1 MRAVIYCRV
10 STDDQDKEGTSL
22 QTQVEACLKY
32 CQDKGYQ
39 VARKFTETY
48 SGLTL
53 ERPQLTELRS
63 LVRASDLDVIVIYCL
78 DRLSRNATHGVI
90 LRDELDKHHM
100 ILESVTED
108 IDKSPLGEAI
118 TYLRGTFA
126 QIEAEKIRER
136 TMRGKLARL
145 NEGKLPQGTGIGI
158 YGYEWDKAAGKRTII
173 EDEAKIVQKVF
184 TMVLKGVSFNQIALQ
199 LNKQG
204 IKSKSGSLWHPLTIR
219 RIVNNPSY
227 TGKTYYGMS
236 KRVGKT
242 KVIPQPKESWTLL
255 PDITPPII
263 NEEMFRLT
271 QEAITNAKL
280 SRPIKPNAAYLL
292 TSFMKCQK
300 CGSAIVGTTL
310 NGKYRYYKCRGATPT
325 ATRGKICDAGYIK
338 ADQVETSVWNKVL
351 EMLSSPLTLLRTLIN
366 ENEEQ
371 SHKIIQSLNK
381 DIDKLRKNL
390 KAYPRKEKTL
400 YDLLT
405 SEAVTKDYV
414 LDAVNKLK
422 KERLNDERQLRLLLL
437 SRKEAGG
444 ANHVTLKLTQ
454 ASFNKFTELVHEYDW
469 QSMLY
474 PYPHDVED
482 QLAEQ
487 FSRKRNLFESVK
499 LEVLADPKGYEFNFT
514 LDGTIISTTYT
525 DEISSFEDEL
535 EDFEERHPDISVKD
549 LLDANKLLPE
559 NTPFAQK
566 VNRLKQN
573 LVTTERT
580 SGYRH
585 ALKYENIFPLFETN
599 VTI

>member
-1 MRAVIYCRV
+1 MKTAIYCRV

-22 QTQVEACLKY
+22 QTQLDACLKY
-32 CQDKGYQ
+32 CQEKGYH

-53 ERPQLTELRS
+53 ERPQLTELRR
-63 LVRASDLDVIVIYCL
+63 LIRANDLDVIVIYCL

-90 LRDELDKHHM
+90 LRDELDKHHI

-145 NEGKLPQGTGIGI
+145 TEGRLPQGTGIGI
-158 YGYEWDKAAGKRTII
+158 YGYNWDKAAGKRTII
-173 EDEAKIVQKVF
+173 EDEAKIVQNVF
-184 TMVLKGVSFNQIALQ
+184 KMALDGVSINKIALE

-204 IKSKSGSLWHPLTIR
+204 IKSKSGNLWHPLTIR
-219 RIVNNPSY
+219 RIVNNPTY
-227 TGKTYYGMS
+227 MGKTYYGMS

-263 NEEMFRLT
+263 TEEMFKLT

-292 TSFMKCQK
+292 TSFMKCSK
-300 CGSAIVGTTL
+300 CGSPIVGTTL
-310 NGKYRYYKCRGATPT
+310 NRKYRYYKCRGATPT

-338 ADQVETSVWNKVL
+338 AHDLETSVWHKVM

-366 ENEEQ
+366 ENEDQ
-371 SHKIIQSLNK
+371 SRKIIQSLNK

-390 KAYPRKEKTL
+390 NAYPRKEKNL
-400 YDLLT
+400 YDLLS

-422 KERLNDERQLRLLLL
+422 KERLNEERQLKLLLL
-437 SRKEAGG
+437 SRKEAVG
-444 ANHVTLKLTQ
+444 ADQVALKLTHY
-454 ASFNKFTELVHEYDW
+454 SGKKFMELVHEYDW
-469 QSMLY
+469 QSMLN
-474 PYPHDVED
+474 PYPHKVED
-482 QLAEQ
+482 PLAEQ
-487 FSRKRNLFESVK
+487 FSRKRNLFGSIR
-499 LEVLADPKGYEFNFT
+499 LEVVADPKGYEFNFT
-514 LDGTIISTTYT
+514 LDGTVISTTYA
-525 DEISSFEDEL
+525 DELSSFEDEL
-535 EDFEERHPDISVKD
+535 EDFEEQHPDIPLKD
-549 LLDANKLLPE
+549 LLDSKKLLPE
-559 NTPFAQK
+559 NTAFAKK
-566 VNRLKQN
+566 VNKLKEN
-573 LVTTERT
+573 LVTTEQT
-580 SGYRH
+580 S
-585 ALKYENIFPLFETN
+585 A
-599 VTI
+599 